1 MRRISFKQSSNNKGC
16 LTEQAS
22 QNWQIGPQILWEEGL
37 PCKQVVDECTM
48 PFLFFWR
55 LAQRQQST
63 IASSAVSIEISPTI
77 WLEAVILGSGDEWS
91 EGRSSCASGLLAHRK
106 WRMKWN
112 EIDPLLDWSVC
123 CQGESYGSTI
133 YPPPRFPVVFGFR
146 NGCWGLGIPEA
157 KPKKNHSNFTIYGKH
172 TQGSNQRLSPAC
184 PPNHN
189 QNSNHPI
196 STICPH
202 IETLPK
208 KNSLAPWLIIRDFS
222 VSPML
227 HITSEPTT

>member
-1 MRRISFKQSSNNKGC
+1 MS
-16 LTEQAS
+16 
-22 QNWQIGPQILWEEGL
+22 GPKVG
-37 PCKQVVDECTM
+37 PVVPPDSWHTGNG
-48 PFLFFWR
+48 
-55 LAQRQQST
+55 A
-63 IASSAVSIEISPTI
+63 
-77 WLEAVILGSGDEWS
+77 
-91 EGRSSCASGLLAHRK
+91 
-106 WRMKWN
+106 WN
-112 EIDPLLDWSVC
+112 EMKFTHYLDRFAVRVNPMDPPF
-123 CQGESYGSTI
+123 
-133 YPPPRFPVVFGFR
+133 PPLFPVVFGFR

-208 KNSLAPWLIIRDFS
+208 KKLPGSLAHHSGFFGIPL
-222 VSPML
+222 L

>member
-1 MRRISFKQSSNNKGC
+1 MRRISFKQSSNNKGR

-37 PCKQVVDECTM
+37 PCKQVGDECTM
-48 PFLFFWR
+48 PFLFFWG

-112 EIDPLLDWSVC
+112 EIYPLLGSFC

-133 YPPPRFPVVFGFR
+133 SPLFPVVFGFR

-208 KNSLAPWLIIRDFS
+208 KKLPGSLAHHSGFFGIPL
-222 VSPML
+222 L